1 MKRALITGITG
12 QDGSYLARFLLAKGY
27 EVHGVVRRSSTFGT
41 ERLTD
46 IYEDPHQS
54 GARLILHYGDMS
66 DASSL
71 QQLLAKADPEEVY
84 NLAAQSHV
92 MVSFHLPEYTAD
104 INANGTLRLLQ
115 AIRERVDET
124 GKVIR
129 FYQAGS
135 SEMFGSTAP
144 PQNEQCLFRPRSPY
158 GVSKVAAHWYVVNYR
173 ESYGLFL
180 CNGILFNHESPRRG
194 ETFVTRKTTRALGRI
209 KVGLQDKLYLGNL
222 DAHRD
227 WGFAGDYVEAMW
239 MMLQQDRPDDYVVA
253 TGKQHSVSQFVSEA
267 AALLGL
273 DWRQHVQIDERYIRP
288 AEVDSLL
295 GDATKAREQLGW
307 RPKVDF
313 SQLVS
318 MMVDHDYRLAQKEY
332 ALTNLVTSGS

>member
-1 MKRALITGITG
+1 
-12 QDGSYLARFLLAKGY
+12 
-27 EVHGVVRRSSTFGT
+27 
-41 ERLTD
+41 
-46 IYEDPHQS
+46 
-54 GARLILHYGDMS
+54 
-66 DASSL
+66 
-71 QQLLAKADPEEVY
+71 
-84 NLAAQSHV
+84 
-92 MVSFHLPEYTAD
+92 
-104 INANGTLRLLQ
+104 
-115 AIRERVDET
+115 
-124 GKVIR
+124 
-129 FYQAGS
+129 
-135 SEMFGSTAP
+135 MFGSTP
-144 PQNEQCLFRPRSPY
+144 PSQNEQSLFRPRSPY

-209 KVGLQDKLYLGNL
+209 KVGLQEKLYLGNL

-239 MMLQQDRPDDYVVA
+239 MMLQQDQADDYVVA
-253 TGKQHSVSQFVSEA
+253 TGKQHSVGQFVSKA